1 MITLLSIFSE
11 WALLI
16 LRVVYGCI
24 FLAHGWPK
32 LKNLKTT
39 AQNFQMMGFKPGA
52 FWGTIAAV
60 VETFGSLAIIL
71 GLGTQYVALAL
82 AFQMLVTTLWRM
94 KNGQKL
100 VGGFELDLIL
110 LAAGL
115 ILATLGAGS
124 YSLDSYLSL

>member
-1 MITLLSIFSE
+1 MVILLSIFSE
-11 WALLI
+11 WALLA
-16 LRVVYGCI
+16 LRLVIGAI

-39 AQNFQMMGFKPGA
+39 AQNFQMMGFRPGS
-52 FWGTIAAV
+52 FWGPLVAL
-60 VETFGSLAIIL
+60 VETLGGLAVIF
-71 GLGTQYVALAL
+71 GLGAQYAGLIL
-82 AFQMLVTTLWRM
+82 AFDMLIAMLWKM

-100 VGGFELDLIL
+100 VGGFELDLTL

-124 YSLDSYLSL
+124 YSLDTYLLP